1 MVVNG
6 QNLLTTDAT
15 VVMSSK
21 ETTLVDENNIIDGD
35 FFAGWNYPS
44 AVTSRTCAATKNEI
58 EPFFK
63 ILMTS
68 SVSVSTL
75 YIVGRNDQ
83 TPTELSKSFIW
94 ISDNLST
101 QKYLCP

>member
-1 MVVNG
+1 MLVNA
-6 QNLLTTDAT
+6 QNLLTRDST

-21 ETTLVDENNIIDGD
+21 ETTLVDERKIIDGD

-44 AVTSRTCAATKNEI
+44 PVVSRTCAATKNEI
-58 EPFFK
+58 EPYVK

-68 SVSVSTL
+68 SISISTL

-83 TPTELSKSFIW
+83 TPEELSKSFIW
-94 ISDNLST
+94 ISDDLDT
-101 QKYLCP
+101 KKYLCP